1 MNGELSSPED
11 VDDIEGFRVKDDGYT
26 PFEFL
31 EFTNIPLKHE
41 VSIWVDRP
49 VADCYKIWDNR
60 LNWMQWFD
68 MIDEVGF
75 HEEEPSYISMYLW
88 YRWATTPFL
97 ELYVTLDRTQQEE
110 NKYILEEPVEG
121 LPLVAAV
128 LFQEGDE
135 EAGGGGGGTT
145 VTLRLS
151 YLLPTILKEFAG
163 QLAVYGDVDKKLQK
177 SMVKMKAFTEGIDLT
192 TLDQVN
198 KENEEQIRANFAE
211 QRVLKGRV
219 ESRKQERVKR
229 WEAIAVAEAEAA
241 EAGMSLSDLEEKRER
256 EAEENTNNAEMFL
269 SGSDTETDGEG
280 VGSMVNEA
288 RDLSVSI
295 ENLDASLEH
304 KTQGTKTR
312 RSKPVGRQQRNPAGA
327 KKTGTRKAKA
337 APPAATAAAEA

>member
-1 MNGELSSPED
+1 MSSELSSTED
-11 VDDIEGFRVKDDGYT
+11 VGELEGFRVKDDGYT

-60 LNWMQWFD
+60 LNWMQWFE

-177 SMVKMKAFTEGIDLT
+177 SMLKMKAFTEGINLT

-219 ESRKQERVKR
+219 ESKKQERVKR
-229 WEAIAVAEAEAA
+229 WEAVALAEEEAA
-241 EAGMSLSDLEEKRER
+241 EAGMSVSDYEEQREK
-256 EAEENTNNAEMFL
+256 EAEEADNVDMLF
-269 SGSDTETDGEG
+269 SGSDTETDGEEAG
-280 VGSMVNEA
+280 NIVNEA
-288 RDLSVSI
+288 IEFPSI
-295 ENLDASLEH
+295 ENLDASLEQ
-304 KTQGTKTR
+304 KAQGTKTR
-312 RSKPVGRQQRNPAGA
+312 RRKPAGTQQRNPAGS
-327 KKTGTRKAKA
+327 KKTGTRKGKA

>member
-1 MNGELSSPED
+1 MNSTEDVGEL
-11 VDDIEGFRVKDDGYT
+11 EGFRAKDDGYT

-31 EFTNIPLKHE
+31 EFTDIPLKHE

-49 VADCYKIWDNR
+49 VSDCYKIWDNR

-151 YLLPTILKEFAG
+151 YLLPTVLKEFAG

-177 SMVKMKAFTEGIDLT
+177 SMVRMKAFTEGIDLA

-211 QRVLKGRV
+211 QRVLKGRA
-219 ESRKQERVKR
+219 ESTKEERVKR
-229 WEAIAVAEAEAA
+229 WEAVAIAEAEAA
-241 EAGMSLSDLEEKRER
+241 EAGMSLSD
-256 EAEENTNNAEMFL
+256 AEEERLKEEEAM
-269 SGSDTETDGEG
+269 SSASDSEFESEGEEETG
-280 VGSMVNEA
+280 VNQGVI
-288 RDLSVSI
+288 DLTTI
-295 ENLDASLEH
+295 GNLDASLEQ
-304 KTQGTKTR
+304 KSSQGTKTR
-312 RSKPVGRQQRNPAGA
+312 RRKPAGTQQKNPAGA
-327 KKTGTRKAKA
+327 KKQTTRKAKA
-337 APPAATAAAEA
+337 APPAATAAAAEA

>member
-1 MNGELSSPED
+1 MNGTEED
-11 VDDIEGFRVKDDGYT
+11 IDEIEGFRVKDDGYT

-60 LNWMQWFD
+60 LNWMQWFE

-135 EAGGGGGGTT
+135 EAGTDGGTT

-177 SMVKMKAFTEGIDLT
+177 SMVKMKAFAEGIDLT
-192 TLDQVN
+192 TLEQVN

-211 QRVLKGRV
+211 QRVLKQRA
-219 ESRKQERVKR
+219 ESTKEERVKR
-229 WEAIAVAEAEAA
+229 WEAVAVAEAEAE
-241 EAGMSLSDLEEKRER
+241 EAGMSLSDAEEERER
-256 EAEENTNNAEMFL
+256 VRDSEEMLL
-269 SGSDTETDGEG
+269 SGSDVESTDEEEEEQEEG
-280 VGSMVNEA
+280 SA
-288 RDLSVSI
+288 LIDLATI
-295 ENLDASLEH
+295 GNLEASLEE
-304 KTQGTKTR
+304 KSPGTKTR
-312 RSKPVGRQQRNPAGA
+312 RRKPAGTQQRNPAGA
-327 KKTGTRKAKA
+327 KKTAGRKPKA
-337 APPAATAAAEA
+337 AAPTEAATPAAAEA

>member
-1 MNGELSSPED
+1 MNSELSSTED
-11 VDDIEGFRVKDDGYT
+11 VDEMEGFRVKDDGYT

-60 LNWMQWFD
+60 LNWMQWFE

-151 YLLPTILKEFAG
+151 YLLPTLLKEFAG

-211 QRVLKGRV
+211 QRVLKARV
-219 ESRKQERVKR
+219 ESKKEDRVKR
-229 WEAIAVAEAEAA
+229 WEAVALAEEEAA
-241 EAGMSLSDLEEKRER
+241 EAGMSLSDFEEERKR
-256 EAEENTNNAEMFL
+256 EAEETKNAKMVL
-269 SGSDTETDGEG
+269 SGSDTETDGED
-280 VGSMVNEA
+280 VGNIVNEA
-288 RDLSVSI
+288 IDLNNAI
-295 ENLDASLEH
+295 ENLDASLEP
-304 KTQGTKTR
+304 KAQGTKTR
-312 RSKPVGRQQRNPAGA
+312 RRKPAGTQQRNPAGA
-327 KKTGTRKAKA
+327 KKTGTRKMKA
-337 APPAATAAAEA
+337 EPPAATAAAEA